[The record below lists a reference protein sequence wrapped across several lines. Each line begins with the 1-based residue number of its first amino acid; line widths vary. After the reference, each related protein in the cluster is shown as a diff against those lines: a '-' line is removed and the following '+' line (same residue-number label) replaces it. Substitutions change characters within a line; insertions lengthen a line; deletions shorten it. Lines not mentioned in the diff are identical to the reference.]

1 MKKLTIVSLT
11 ALLLVATLVTLVPA
25 PAVAAS
31 GTAFSF
37 TLTGPSTSE
46 DPSTGDTIRVTG
58 SGSFDTDTGSV
69 TGGGSFT
76 HFNVDGSVF
85 AKGTWV
91 ATAFG
96 SFDSFGGPHPGFQG
110 GVLWITVTLF
120 PNGGGSVVLPMSVTC
135 EVNSPGGFEEGITVG
150 PFTEKI
156 SGRNLLHM
164 N

>member
-1 MKKLTIVSLT
+1 MKKITIVSLT

-91 ATAFG
+91 ASELSA
-96 SFDSFGGPHPGFQG
+96 
-110 GVLWITVTLF
+110 GVPKSKTVTLRDPVVPVSEGF
-120 PNGGGSVVLPMSVTC
+120 PG
-135 EVNSPGGFEEGITVG
+135 
-150 PFTEKI
+150 
-156 SGRNLLHM
+156 
-164 N
+164 